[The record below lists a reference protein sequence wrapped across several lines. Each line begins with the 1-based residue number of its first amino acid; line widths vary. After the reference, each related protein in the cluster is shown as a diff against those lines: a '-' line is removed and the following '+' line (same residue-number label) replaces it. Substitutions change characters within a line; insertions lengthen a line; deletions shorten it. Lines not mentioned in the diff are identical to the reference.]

1 VIFYESDRL
10 TGGTSSDIFA
20 QPISG
25 GAAVGDEYSVAQ
37 ALGDEVTVGN
47 DRTATPRLVYS
58 ARDGAPNNMEIMLK
72 DGGTFSGKASH
83 FFFGEPFKAEVETN
97 PLRSERISD
106 SASNK
111 RIPQV
116 GFRVTDTFSL
126 NIATSGGDPVEWVAG
141 NEVVGH
147 NGALLYDGLGRVSVI
162 TGTNREQTVSITEER
177 GHPFTL
183 SGLYPEMEVD
193 EE

>member
-1 VIFYESDRL
+1 MCIRDR
-10 TGGTSSDIFA
+10 
-20 QPISG
+20 
-25 GAAVGDEYSVAQ
+25 YSVAQ
-37 ALGDEVTVGN
+37 ALGDEVSVGN
-47 DRTATPRLVYS
+47 DRTATPRLVFS
-58 ARDGAPNNMEIMLK
+58 ARHGTVDNMEIMIK
-72 DGGTFSGKASH
+72 DGGTFSGKPSH
-83 FFFGEPFKAEVETN
+83 CFLGEPFKAEVETN
-97 PLRSERISD
+97 PLRAEKISD
-106 SASNK
+106 AASSK

-116 GFRVTDTFSL
+116 GFRVTDTSSL
-126 NIATSGGDPVEWVAG
+126 NIATSGGNPVEWVAG
-141 NEVVGH
+141 EEVVGH